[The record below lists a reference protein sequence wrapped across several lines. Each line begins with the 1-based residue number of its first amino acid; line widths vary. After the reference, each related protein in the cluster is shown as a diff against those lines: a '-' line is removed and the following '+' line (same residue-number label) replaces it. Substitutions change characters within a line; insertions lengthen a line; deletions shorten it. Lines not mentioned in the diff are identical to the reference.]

1 MKDIR
6 YYSDL
11 MNLGLS
17 DDKLDALNEYMNMVL
32 KTNEIM
38 NLTAITDPEEFAL
51 KHLADSLSIISYV
64 EEYKDLSA
72 SDISVIDVGTGAG
85 FPGIPLKIA
94 CPGIKL
100 TLLDS
105 LNKRIRFLDEVV
117 SELGLKDVTTV
128 HARAEEGARKAEL
141 RDGFDLVV
149 SRAVAS
155 MNVLAE
161 YCLPFAKVGGS
172 FVSYKSGEVANEL
185 ADAKKS
191 IFLLGGSLLRVEET
205 SLADSDIKR
214 SFVIINKEKKTPKAY
229 PRKPGTARKS
239 PL

>member
-32 KTNEIM
+32 KTNEVM

-51 KHLADSLSIISYV
+51 KHLADSLSLISYV
-64 EEYKDLSA
+64 EEYKDLPA

-191 IFLLGGSLLRVEET
+191 IFLLGGSLLRVEEA

-214 SFVIINKEKKTPKAY
+214 SFVIIKKEKKTPRAY

>member
-6 YYSDL
+6 YFSDQ
-11 MNLGLS
+11 MNLELS
-17 DDKLDALNEYMNMVL
+17 DDKLNRLNIYMDMVL
-32 KTNEIM
+32 KTNEVM

-64 EEYKDLSA
+64 EEYKSLPTSK
-72 SDISVIDVGTGAG
+72 ISVIDVGTGAG

-94 CPGIKL
+94 CPDIKL

-105 LNKRIRFLDEVV
+105 LNKRIRFLDDVV
-117 SELGLKDVTTV
+117 SELGLTDVTTV
-128 HARAEEGARKAEL
+128 HARAEEGARNALL
-141 RDGFDLVV
+141 RDSFDLVV

-155 MNVLAE
+155 LNVLAE
-161 YCLPFAKVGGS
+161 YCLPFAKVGGR
-172 FVSYKSGEVANEL
+172 FISYKSGDVISEINEG
-185 ADAKKS
+185 KKA
-191 IFLLGGSLLRVEET
+191 IKTLGGCLIRVEET
-205 SLADSDIKR
+205 VLADSDIHR
-214 SFVIINKEKKTPKAY
+214 SFVIIEKEKKTPKAF